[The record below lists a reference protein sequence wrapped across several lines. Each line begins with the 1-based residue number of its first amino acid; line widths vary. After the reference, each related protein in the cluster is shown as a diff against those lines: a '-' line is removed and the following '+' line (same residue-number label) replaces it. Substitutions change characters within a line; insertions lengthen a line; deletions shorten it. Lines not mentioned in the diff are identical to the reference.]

1 MDDDELPEARD
12 VNFDPDALPD
22 SEYTIADHEFRDDDL
37 YASAKYELTLRWL
50 DATCTHDQSV
60 VNMGCGAGGFSSMA
74 IDAGYNVLSFEP
86 DPTAH
91 AAACTAL
98 PDSAVVENTGL
109 FDTSL
114 AAPADAIILHDVL
127 EHIEDEAGA
136 VDAVHDLL
144 RPGGLAIISVPAMG
158 WLFGYHDE
166 QLGHFRRYS
175 KSRLHHALSA
185 RFEVERLR
193 YFGFTMIPI
202 TWWFSRFRRRPYPVG
217 AVAGSSSLGT
227 AMDIVCR
234 VESRIP
240 APLGTS
246 VLAIAR
252 RP

>member
-1 MDDDELPEARD
+1 MDKDEKPKTTDGDIDPNAR
-12 VNFDPDALPD
+12 PD
-22 SEYTIADHEFRDDDL
+22 SAYTIADHEFRDDDL
-37 YASAKYELTLRWL
+37 YASAKYQLTLRWL

-60 VNMGCGAGGFSSMA
+60 VNMGCGAGGFSSIA
-74 IDAGYNVLSFEP
+74 IDAGYDVLSFEP
-86 DPTAH
+86 DPAAH
-91 AAACTAL
+91 AAALTAL
-98 PDSAVVENTGL
+98 PDAAVVENTGL

-114 AAPADAIILHDVL
+114 TTPADVIVMHDVL
-127 EHIEDEAGA
+127 EHIEDEVAA
-136 VDAVHDLL
+136 VDALYDLL
-144 RPGGLAIISVPAMG
+144 RPGGIAIISVPAMG

-166 QLGHFRRYS
+166 QLGHFRRYT
-175 KSRLHHALSA
+175 KSRLLHALST

-193 YFGFTMIPI
+193 YFGFTMIPV
-202 TWWFSRFRRRPYPVG
+202 TWWFSRFRRRPYPIG
-217 AVAGSSSLGT
+217 AVAGSSLVGT

>member
-1 MDDDELPEARD
+1 MNEDEQAGTADANL
-12 VNFDPDALPD
+12 DPCAQPD
-22 SEYTIADHEFRDDDL
+22 SEYTIADHDFRDDDL

-50 DATCTHDQSV
+50 KNLCSPEQVV
-60 VNMGCGAGGFSSMA
+60 VNMGCGAGGFSSLV
-74 IDAGYNVLSFEP
+74 IDAGYDVLSFEP
-86 DPTAH
+86 DPLAH
-91 AAACTAL
+91 AAARSAL
-98 PDSAVVENTGL
+98 PETAIVENTGL

-114 AAPADAIILHDVL
+114 PTPADVIVMHDVL
-127 EHIEDEAGA
+127 EHIEDEAAA

-144 RPGGLAIISVPAMG
+144 RPGGLTIISVPAMS
-158 WLFGYHDE
+158 WLFGNHDE

-175 KSRLHHALSA
+175 KSRLRCALST

-217 AVAGSSSLGT
+217 AVAGSSLVGT
-227 AMDIVCR
+227 AMDLVCR

-252 RP
+252 RA